1 MKTSVSRVDK
11 RVMQHIP
18 FNYDKKVPFA
28 IKTFLYLSTGFS
40 IPFIASYYQL

>member
-1 MKTSVSRVDK
+1 
-11 RVMQHIP
+11 MQHIP
-18 FNYDKKVPFA
+18 FDYDKKVPFA